1 MNWALNPPRARGKTL
16 GGDATAGACGA
27 PYRSG
32 QPNRKFA
39 SLCVKIWSFVSAE
52 GWTILFCNPGR
63 EKLWPC
69 MWC

>member
-1 MNWALNPPRARGKTL
+1 MSKIWSFVSAEGWTILFGNP
-16 GGDATAGACGA
+16 GGRACGVRA
-27 PYRSG
+27 LALM
-32 QPNRKFA
+32 FA
-39 SLCVKIWSFVSAE
+39 SWCVKIWSFVSAE